1 MIRIS
6 PQPSTFCLLL
16 SQHLSSNSCLAFTR
30 LIQYHRREFAGGRMD
45 YTVFFTTFGII
56 FLAEL
61 GDKTQLTAMALA
73 VKFPWK
79 KTFIG
84 IAAAFA
90 LLNVGAVVLG
100 KILFAFF
107 PLFWIKLV
115 SAALFLF
122 FGIATLR
129 GNGRDGEDESRD
141 KDHAARG
148 AIVTSF
154 LMILMAELGD
164 KTQLVTASL
173 AAQHDAPLAVFAGST
188 LALWSVSLLGI
199 FAGRQLSR
207 IVPLSYIHRVAGSLF
222 IIFGVAIVFQAFS
235 AR

>member
-1 MIRIS
+1 
-6 PQPSTFCLLL
+6 
-16 SQHLSSNSCLAFTR
+16 
-30 LIQYHRREFAGGRMD
+30 MD
-45 YTVFFTTFGII
+45 YGVFITTFGII

-73 VKFPWK
+73 VRFPWK

-90 LLNVGAVVLG
+90 LLNVGAVLLG
-100 KILFAFF
+100 KVLFAVL
-107 PLFWIKLV
+107 PLFWVMLA
-115 SAALFLF
+115 SAGLFLF

-129 GNGRDGEDESRD
+129 GSGSEEEADEEKKFSG
-141 KDHAARG
+141 RG
-148 AIVTSF
+148 ALATSF

-173 AAQHDAPLAVFAGST
+173 AARHDAPLAVFAGST

-199 FAGRQLSR
+199 FAGRQLLR
-207 IVPLSYIHRVAGSLF
+207 VVPLSYIHRAAGSLF
-222 IIFGVAIVFQAFS
+222 IIFGAAIVFQAFS
-235 AR
+235 SP

>member
-1 MIRIS
+1 
-6 PQPSTFCLLL
+6 
-16 SQHLSSNSCLAFTR
+16 
-30 LIQYHRREFAGGRMD
+30 MD
-45 YTVFFTTFGII
+45 CGVFITTFGII

-73 VKFPWK
+73 VRFPWV

-90 LLNVGAVVLG
+90 LLNVGAVLVG
-100 KILFAFF
+100 KVLFAFF
-107 PLFWIKLV
+107 PLFWVKLA
-115 SAALFLF
+115 SAGLFLF

-129 GNGRDGEDESRD
+129 GSEAEGEEKGEEKKGSSG
-141 KDHAARG
+141 RG
-148 AIVTSF
+148 AVATSF
-154 LMILMAELGD
+154 LMILVAELGD

-199 FAGRQLSR
+199 FAGRQLIR
-207 IVPLSYIHRVAGSLF
+207 FVPLSYIHRAAGALF
-222 IIFGVAIVFQAFS
+222 IVFGAAIAYQAFS
-235 AR
+235 SR